1 MKGNFVMSMAATIEA
16 KLRAAFAPAR
26 LVVEDQSEMHAGHAG
41 AREGG
46 ESHFAVVIEAET
58 FEGMSRVARQ
68 RLVNQ
73 ALSEELAGGIHA
85 LSIRALTP
93 SEARELSQ

>member
-1 MKGNFVMSMAATIEA
+1 MSMAATIEA
-16 KLRAAFAPAR
+16 KLRAALAPAR

-46 ESHFAVVIEAET
+46 ESHFAVVVEAEA
-58 FEGMSRVARQ
+58 FEGMNRLARQ
-68 RLVNQ
+68 RLVNET
-73 ALSEELAGGIHA
+73 LKEELAGSIHA

-93 SEARELSQ
+93 SEAQNKA